1 MTCLITIS
9 ETKKTSAFQFFL
21 EYYCNN
27 SSGKLIAAVLKP
39 ITWKSRNY
47 WNLLH
52 CYVLYE
58 KRISTRRK
66 QPLRGASR
74 KQVIL
79 NCKNVKT
86 DKLQLENPW
95 KISMRN
101 FEETAGLLR
110 RGSIGQISR
119 KKSESSEVKKLMPRA
134 VLQNSCSQYF

>member
-1 MTCLITIS
+1 MICLITIS

-21 EYYCNN
+21 EYYWNN
-27 SSGKLIAAVLKP
+27 SLGKLIAAVLKP
-39 ITWKSRNY
+39 ITSKSRNY

-58 KRISTRRK
+58 KRISAGRK
-66 QPLRGASR
+66 QPLRGVST

-86 DKLQLENPW
+86 SYN
-95 KISMRN
+95 SMSN
-101 FEETAGLLR
+101 FEETTGLPR

-119 KKSESSEVKKLMPRA
+119 KK
-134 VLQNSCSQYF
+134 